1 MRTFFTAI
9 INYEQIVNAGH
20 MAPVLCRVD
29 GSIEELGEEQ
39 GGIPLG
45 IMNDYEY
52 EQFTTTFHPGES
64 LTLYTDGIN
73 EAFNE
78 QDEQYGEER
87 LLESI
92 ANSSV
97 DSNQRGEQ
105 ILANVQKF
113 LGNAVQNDDMC
124 LVTFS
129 RSE

>member
-1 MRTFFTAI
+1 
-9 INYEQIVNAGH
+9 
-20 MAPVLCRVD
+20 VD

-52 EQFTTTFHPGES
+52 EQFTTTLHPGES